1 MTPYRKRKRK
11 PMSEINVVPYIDV
24 MLVLLIIFMVTTP
37 LLTQG
42 VQVDLPKT
50 TKAETVES
58 DPEAPEPMVLTV
70 DRDGAFYINDEKK
83 PKETKAVILY
93 AAGLLAAKPKTKFL
107 VRGDKN
113 AIYDDVLRAMSL
125 LKRAGVDQVNL
136 VTEPYEK

>member
-11 PMSEINVVPYIDV
+11 AMSEINVVPYIDV

-42 VQVDLPKT
+42 VQVDLPNT
-50 TKAETVES
+50 TSKPVEP

-70 DRDGAFYINDEKK
+70 DRDGAYYINEDQKK
-83 PKETKAVILY
+83 KESKAVILY

-113 AIYDDVLRAMSL
+113 AIYDDVLKAMAL
-125 LKRAGVDQVNL
+125 LKKAGVEQVNL
-136 VTEPYEK
+136 VTEPYENK

>member
-1 MTPYRKRKRK
+1 
-11 PMSEINVVPYIDV
+11 MSEINVVPYIDV

-42 VQVDLPKT
+42 VQVDLPQT
-50 TKAETVES
+50 TSKPVEP

-70 DRDGAFYINDEKK
+70 DREGAFYINDEQN
-83 PKETKAVILY
+83 PKEKKAVMVY
-93 AAGLLAAKPKTKFL
+93 VAGLLAAKPKTKFL

-113 AIYDDVLRAMSL
+113 AIYDDVLQAMAL
-125 LKRAGVDQVNL
+125 MKEAGIEQVSL

>member
-1 MTPYRKRKRK
+1 MTPYRKRRRK
-11 PMSEINVVPYIDV
+11 PMAEINVVPYIDV

-50 TKAETVES
+50 DSQTVET

-70 DRDGAFYINDEKK
+70 DRDGAYFIDENQKAK
-83 PKETKAVILY
+83 TPKEVAVY

-113 AIYDDVLRAMSL
+113 AIYNNVLKAMVL
-125 LKRAGVDQVNL
+125 LKEAGIEQVNL
-136 VTEPYEK
+136 VTEPESN

>member
-42 VQVDLPKT
+42 VQVDLPSTDSKQV
-50 TKAETVES
+50 ET

-70 DRDGAFYINDEKK
+70 DRDGAYFINEEQNA
-83 PKETKAVILY
+83 KEPKAVILY

-113 AIYDDVLRAMSL
+113 AVYDDVLQAMAI
-125 LKRAGVDQVNL
+125 LKKAGVEQVNL